1 MDLPQIREILI
12 TNLDELNKLQAS
24 AENIARF
31 EHAMSNHDQGLG
43 NNLINELG
51 QIRQQLTQAKQEL
64 ETQLAV
70 PGSDPNSLMQMQW
83 SLMRITLQ
91 EELIAKTVGRLNQ
104 NVETLMKA
112 Q

>member
-1 MDLPQIREILI
+1 MDLPQIRETLI

-31 EHAMSNHDQGLG
+31 EHAMSNQEQGLG
-43 NNLINELG
+43 NDLINELG

>member
-1 MDLPQIREILI
+1 MDLPQISETLI
-12 TNLDELNKLQAS
+12 TSLDELNTHQAS
-24 AENIARF
+24 AENIASF
-31 EHAMSNHDQGLG
+31 EHAMSNQDQGIE

-51 QIRQQLTQAKQEL
+51 QLRQQLTQAKQDL

-70 PGSDPNSLMQMQW
+70 SGSDPNSLMQMQW

-104 NVETLMKA
+104 NIETLMKA

>member
-1 MDLPQIREILI
+1 MDLPQISETLI
-12 TNLDELNKLQAS
+12 TSLDELNTPQAS
-24 AENIARF
+24 AENIAHF
-31 EHAMSNHDQGLG
+31 ELAMSNQDQGLE
-43 NNLINELG
+43 NNLISELG
-51 QIRQQLTQAKQEL
+51 QYKQQLTQAKQDL
-64 ETQLAV
+64 EAQLAV

>member
-1 MDLPQIREILI
+1 MDLPQISETLI
-12 TNLDELNKLQAS
+12 TNLDELNTPQAS

-31 EHAMSNHDQGLG
+31 ELAMSNQNQGIE
-43 NNLINELG
+43 NNLISELG
-51 QIRQQLTQAKQEL
+51 QLKQQITQAKQEL
-64 ETQLAV
+64 ETQLAI

>member
-1 MDLPQIREILI
+1 MDLPQISETLI
-12 TNLDELNKLQAS
+12 TSLDELNTHQAS
-24 AENIARF
+24 AENIASF
-31 EHAMSNHDQGLG
+31 EHAMSNQDQGIES
-43 NNLINELG
+43 NLINELG
-51 QIRQQLTQAKQEL
+51 QLKQQFTQAKQEL

-104 NVETLMKA
+104 NIETLMKA

>member
-1 MDLPQIREILI
+1 MDLPQISETLI
-12 TNLDELNKLQAS
+12 TSLDELNTHQAS
-24 AENIARF
+24 AENIASF
-31 EHAMSNHDQGLG
+31 EHAMSNQDQGIE

-51 QIRQQLTQAKQEL
+51 QLRQQLTQAKQDL

-70 PGSDPNSLMQMQW
+70 PSSDPNSLMQMQW

-104 NVETLMKA
+104 NIETLMKA